1 MNSGPVSSSPA
12 PGSASSST
20 SGPTIGVPE
29 RKYIPY
35 RQGAEEQLKLTV
47 GNRAGRAPKAPTTA
61 PVMSSSVALVE
72 TLLAPEP
79 GLERAS
85 SPRYCSAL
93 RERCVSLSDGI
104 VTVTPT
110 KARGGSIITWQHQD
124 GRKKRPGVGS
134 LAISPA
140 PYKKGHRRSPATAAA
155 DWGEGKKRWKR
166 SRNPRS
172 KLLLT
177 SGKWKWK
184 ENLDHLL
191 EVEVEIEVEADT
203 ADAAG
208 TQGTTGTNATIPL
221 LVAQVPQSAPA
232 AAVVPGAVP
241 SPTSGTSL
249 SSWTLSKTGKE
260 EGNKPFLPSKPPLR
274 PLPLAKRNSNAR
286 PGQDNN
292 DVNRNNKW
300 EGVPGSDGD
309 SRRWGL
315 GSKPASSGS
324 CWSSTCST
332 SPSLLPPL
340 PPLSSPASRPGLQ
353 LQACISPRAG
363 ENVDDPQQPKGSE
376 DGSSGSSSTSIF
388 SSSGTRSNHEKPN
401 NSSKSLSRDQ

>member
-1 MNSGPVSSSPA
+1 MAASRWQKEA
-12 PGSASSST
+12 AGSRVLGHLS
-20 SGPTIGVPE
+20 
-29 RKYIPY
+29 
-35 RQGAEEQLKLTV
+35 
-47 GNRAGRAPKAPTTA
+47 
-61 PVMSSSVALVE
+61 
-72 TLLAPEP
+72 
-79 GLERAS
+79 
-85 SPRYCSAL
+85 SAL
-93 RERCVSLSDGI
+93 QEGAQEI
-104 VTVTPT
+104 
-110 KARGGSIITWQHQD
+110 A
-124 GRKKRPGVGS
+124 
-134 LAISPA
+134 
-140 PYKKGHRRSPATAAA
+140 GHSSRRL
-155 DWGEGKKRWKR
+155 GEGKKRWKR

-177 SGKWKWK
+177 SGKWKGK